1 MTVRFLTSAAAM
13 AVAPMV
19 CHAEVFLNTEQAQRL
34 IFPGE
39 TLAEASVTLKDAQ
52 RRLIEVGSGVKV
64 KDRQVRAWR
73 TGTGGYFFLDTVTGK
88 NEQITYACGITA
100 GGQIKQIEVLEYR
113 ESYGHEV
120 RHASWRQQFTGKS
133 VDSPLET
140 GTGGDIRNVSGATF
154 SCSNIT
160 AGVKRLLHTHAVV
173 YSDRYA

>member
-1 MTVRFLTSAAAM
+1 MRSCLNNYQDLFVMTVRFLTSAAAM

-133 VDSPLET
+133 RPWRQALAVTSAMSAEPPFPAPTSPR
-140 GTGGDIRNVSGATF
+140 G
-154 SCSNIT
+154 
-160 AGVKRLLHTHAVV
+160 
-173 YSDRYA
+173 